1 MFLKQWWR
9 RFKQLEFNTL
19 DVFMIPTVIILPT
32 QFFDVP
38 LGLLVT
44 ISAPVLYITL
54 RILINASDENKE

>member
-9 RFKQLEFNTL
+9 RFKQLEFNIL

-32 QFFDVP
+32 QFFGVP